1 MFPYERLIETLRAL
15 AVVPTHIDPGFD
27 TLMAPD
33 HPRLVAYVQEHVR
46 PRLEALGARVHDAGS
61 NNLVVEVGSPGG
73 PEMLIQNYTVA
84 QHHNLMDRPYQPRLE
99 SAAAFGFDEPAL
111 FALGVSQTKAHQATM
126 LAVLERLLPRA
137 DQLRGRL
144 WWAVNNEGR
153 SSHDCSYAILDAIA
167 ARGGRPQF
175 AIIQQPTGLR
185 LSLGNRGRA
194 DIEVTVEGR
203 SGHSSRPDLALS
215 AIEGA
220 VDVVNRLRALRWTD
234 SHPALGE
241 RQAVIYKMGFHPL
254 APHTL
259 PAVANLTVDRRLLP
273 GDDPEAATEEVKQS
287 IGDLSPYRVSVR
299 RGVTMLPALVDPDDP
314 WVRSFERAH
323 AAVTGSMPETFYGTG
338 TFDAGG
344 PNSRG
349 IPTVQYGCG
358 VRTTLTGDDFVTIS
372 SLETE
377 ARVLAELIAQ
387 RLER

>member
-1 MFPYERLIETLRAL
+1 MERPYEPRIESVT
-15 AVVPTHIDPGFD
+15 
-27 TLMAPD
+27 
-33 HPRLVAYVQEHVR
+33 
-46 PRLEALGARVHDAGS
+46 ALG
-61 NNLVVEVGSPGG
+61 L
-73 PEMLIQNYTVA
+73 
-84 QHHNLMDRPYQPRLE
+84 
-99 SAAAFGFDEPAL
+99 DEPAL

-126 LAVLERLLPRA
+126 LAVLERLLPKA
-137 DQLRGRL
+137 DRLRGRL

-175 AIIQQPTGLR
+175 AIVQQPTGLR

-194 DIEVTVEGR
+194 DIEVTIEGR

-215 AIEGA
+215 AVEGA
-220 VDVVNRLRALRWTD
+220 VDVVNRLRTLRWKD
-234 SHPALGE
+234 SHPDLGE
-241 RQAVIYKMGFHPL
+241 RQAVVYKMEFHPL

-259 PAVANLTVDRRLLP
+259 PAVAHLTVDRRLLP
-273 GDDPEAATEEVKQS
+273 EDDPDAAAAEVERA
-287 IGDLSPYRVSVR
+287 IGDLSPYHVTVH
-299 RGVTMLPALVDPDDP
+299 RGVTMLPALVDPNDP
-314 WVRSFERAH
+314 WVSSLERAH
-323 AAVTGSMPETFYGTG
+323 SAVTGSLPETFYLTG

-344 PNSRG
+344 PHSRG

-358 VRTTLTGDDFVTIS
+358 VRTILTGDDFVTLS